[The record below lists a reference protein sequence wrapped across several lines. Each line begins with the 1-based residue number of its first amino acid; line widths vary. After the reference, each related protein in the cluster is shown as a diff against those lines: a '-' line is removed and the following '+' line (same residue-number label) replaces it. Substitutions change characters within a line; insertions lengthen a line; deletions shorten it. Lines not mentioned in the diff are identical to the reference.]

1 MNWMKD
7 LNANIQNFRSDDYA
21 HKVEISKKNDIK
33 SFLILKSYFRNIHIL
48 NFTTQ
53 KIKLKFI

>member
-21 HKVEISKKNDIK
+21 HKVEITKKRYK
-33 SFLILKSYFRNIHIL
+33 THF
-48 NFTTQ
+48 
-53 KIKLKFI
+53 